1 MRTKDKT
8 QSLPVKVKESI
19 DFIYNITTE
28 QGEGYRGGFSTFDN
42 VTKRV
47 IAELVKRGI
56 VAKEQDRT
64 KPRTQ
69 FVYKW
74 AVGTSPTRALYGSV
88 TDTLRKNRREYNYEY
103 NQSKKT
109 EKKVQATDTVE
120 EKKEQAAIESPI
132 ESFSTKELWDEI
144 KRRGYSIEDNRL
156 VIVRKEYLE

>member
-1 MRTKDKT
+1 MCKDKKQT
-8 QSLPVKVKESI
+8 FQSKVKESV
-19 DFIYNITTE
+19 DFIYSITTE
-28 QGEGYRGGFSTFDN
+28 QGEGYRGGFRTFDN
-42 VTKRV
+42 VTKEV

-74 AVGTSPTRALYGSV
+74 AVGMSPTRTLYGSV
-88 TDTLRKNRREYNYEY
+88 ADAIRKNRREH
-103 NQSKKT
+103 QQARKDKR
-109 EKKVQATDTVE
+109 KVQASDVLE